1 MSATEKTPSCPACS
15 KPLMSR
21 VAKLCS
27 WCSAPVPDA
36 LRFTPEEIAAIHAS
50 EAAAKKKLELM
61 EHAQAVQDGKQ
72 EVQNL
77 AGEVVGGAIVAA
89 IVKSTL

>member
-1 MSATEKTPSCPACS
+1 
-15 KPLMSR
+15 MSR

-36 LRFTPEEIAAIHAS
+36 LRFTPEEIATIHAS
-50 EAAAKKKLELM
+50 EAAAKRKLELI
-61 EHAQAVQDGKQ
+61 EHARAIQNGKQ

-77 AGEVVGGAIVAA
+77 AGEVAGSAIIAA
-89 IVKSTL
+89 IVKNTL